1 MKGKERGRVWAPFD
15 NYLSLADPLQMR
27 ASSMGINYEA
37 MTAKA
42 AEMLAESQSK
52 AGAGVKVSAGDV
64 EDVKPAKSV
73 AAGEARTAVL
83 T

>member
-1 MKGKERGRVWAPFD
+1 M
-15 NYLSLADPLQMR
+15 ADPLQMR

-52 AGAGVKVSAGDV
+52 AGAGAQRPAADAITEDLKPVNSA
-64 EDVKPAKSV
+64 
-73 AAGEARTAVL
+73 AAGEPRIITSFDTLIV
-83 T
+83 